1 MQNNIDLN
9 ELVKIEQMPKI
20 FSELEKIGKWVDKGL
35 KDLDLDNI
43 VADESH
49 KQELKKTRT
58 EINTISK
65 TLEAK
70 RKEIKTKI
78 LEPYEMFNKKY
89 EEEVSNKL
97 NEAATKLTDTI
108 NIIETKQK
116 EVKEQNLKEFFDNYA
131 EYYHVEDIVKFED
144 ANLNITLSASEK
156 SLKDKVLEFLKRV
169 TDDMEAISSFENRE
183 EVLLEYKK
191 NGFNY
196 SQAINTINIKQ
207 KELKQLEE
215 NMKIKDEII
224 KHEQNIIQNVKTL
237 VSEPKE
243 VVEEEMIT
251 VQFTVT
257 STLEKLKK
265 LKEFMQKEG
274 IKYE

>member
-108 NIIETKQK
+108 NVIETKQK
-116 EVKEQNLKEFFDNYA
+116 EVKEQNLKEFFNNYA
-131 EYYHVEDIVKFED
+131 EYYHVEDIVEFED

-156 SLKDKVLEFLKRV
+156 SLKDKTLEFLKKV
-169 TDDMEAISSFENRE
+169 ADDMEAISSFENRE

-243 VVEEEMIT
+243 VVEEETIT

>member
-20 FSELEKIGKWVDKGL
+20 FSELEKIGKWVDRGL

-144 ANLNITLSASEK
+144 TNLNITLSASEK
-156 SLKDKVLEFLKRV
+156 SLKDKTLEFLKKV
-169 TDDMEAISSFENRE
+169 ADDMEAISSFENRE

-243 VVEEEMIT
+243 VVEEETIT

>member
-116 EVKEQNLKEFFDNYA
+116 EVKEQNLKEFFNNYA

-191 NGFNY
+191 NDFNY

-215 NMKIKDEII
+215 NMKIKDKII